1 MNIQTLM
8 KQAQA
13 MQKNLMDSKKK
24 IEEMTFE
31 GTSELVTVKMNG
43 KREILS
49 VKIKEDTHLEQDD
62 FEILEDMVMIAVNDA
77 LKKVEQE
84 INSKLGSQAGALGGL
99 L

>member
-1 MNIQTLM
+1 MNIQALM

-13 MQKNLMDSKKK
+13 MQKKLMDSKKK